1 MNIKIQ
7 TIKNKL
13 FVKAAKIMN
22 FIYFLQYI
30 TGKINKFKHII
41 SMLGNHSFITNFN
54 L

>member
-41 SMLGNHSFITNFN
+41 PMLGNHSFITNFN